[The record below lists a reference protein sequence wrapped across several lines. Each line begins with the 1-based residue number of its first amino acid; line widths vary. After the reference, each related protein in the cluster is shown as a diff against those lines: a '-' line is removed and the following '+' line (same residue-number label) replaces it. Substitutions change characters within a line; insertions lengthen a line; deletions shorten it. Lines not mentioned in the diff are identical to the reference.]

1 MLKKVIRPFLKMNFH
16 LIFLVTIVSKLW
28 AVVTG
33 QPNIVSKGLIAK
45 GAFGCNTFTLVALKL
60 PFVSKTFIA
69 LAAKDASVQFL
80 LAIFF
85 MVKKLFRCIG
95 SIHI

>member
-1 MLKKVIRPFLKMNFH
+1 MTKPISEYEISTDFF
-16 LIFLVTIVSKLW
+16 VTVVSKLW
-28 AVVTG
+28 AIVTG
-33 QPNIVSKGLIAK
+33 QPNIVSKVLITK

-60 PFVSKTFIA
+60 PFVSKSFIA